1 MWLNYHHLP
10 EGGLFLITL
19 IYFFLVHRDELGFI
33 AVVCQ
38 HLLKFSLAARLS
50 VFQTLVVHLTKWL
63 QQLLY
68 CFKYSP
74 IFKQPWTTRH
84 LQCH

>member
-1 MWLNYHHLP
+1 MGLNYQHLP
-10 EGGLFLITL
+10 EGEFFLITL

-50 VFQTLVVHLTKWL
+50 F
-63 QQLLY
+63 
-68 CFKYSP
+68 F
-74 IFKQPWTTRH
+74 
-84 LQCH
+84 